1 MTDKIYTC
9 TAPKDYKTSDCWNHT
24 RCRECK
30 YCKPKF
36 TEKTKEKSEE
46 LKALEMLVNNVFK

>member
-1 MTDKIYTC
+1 MTNTIYTC

-24 RCRECK
+24 KCRECK

-36 TEKTKEKSEE
+36 AEKSEE